1 MKTERGTNKIRCGE
15 VSEGAIV
22 WDKRKV
28 FVALCYTCR
37 GMDVVESCVEGR
49 DVYDQNII
57 FFNNLSCDTLMLRTE
72 AVRGNIEYSPALYF
86 NGTSKK
92 GKS

>member
-1 MKTERGTNKIRCGE
+1 M
-15 VSEGAIV
+15 SEGAIV

-72 AVRGNIEYSPALYF
+72 AMRGKRLGLCMTIVSAKLLWVLWVAHR
-86 NGTSKK
+86 GVCC
-92 GKS
+92 G